1 MKKSPFGKYS
11 ILIKYVISLV
21 DKIKVKQIN
30 KAEKKEL
37 LEFGNAKVNLT
48 LKIVIEEK
56 EPNENIIVAD
66 RRDCWEDSKDCQVC
80 IEANNVSRKLKLYVK
95 LLALIK
101 IVLL

>member
-1 MKKSPFGKYS
+1 MLF
-11 ILIKYVISLV
+11 SLV
-21 DKIKVKQIN
+21 DKLKDKQN
-30 KAEKKEL
+30 KAEKEL
-37 LEFGNAKVNLT
+37 LELENAKVNVE
-48 LKIVIEEK
+48 LKIVIKKK

-80 IEANNVSRKLKLYVK
+80 IEANNVSKKLKLYVK